1 MWGIELV
8 ENKVT
13 NTPFPRHA
21 KVIERVWDALFEKG
35 IITYKST
42 GLAGTDGDALIIAP
56 PFIIKKD
63 EIDFL
68 VDTVGSTLE
77 ETIG

>member
-1 MWGIELV
+1 MWGVELG
-8 ENKVT
+8 ENRET
-13 NTPFPRHA
+13 NPPFPRPE
-21 KVIERVWDALFEKG
+21 KVIERVWDTLFDKG

-42 GLAGTDGDALIIAP
+42 GLAGMDGDALIIAP

-68 VDTVGSTLE
+68 VDTVGSTLK
-77 ETIG
+77 ETLG